1 MSAQT
6 LRLSL
11 NQQQLEL
18 IERCIAVGDAANLQ
32 ELAQRALREWKEGV
46 PSARP
51 SPPAQPDLSMLSDQ
65 RKLLFSHVIEPGTG
79 KALEVLKDQVVRISQ
94 VEGGQCAD
102 FNCFNLHDYKE
113 FMHVGRTRT
122 LHGFNPGPGD
132 FLWSAPPRERAM
144 MYILADTVRANDVMF
159 PRCSANLYESV
170 YGFRRHTN
178 CHDIQSE
185 AQREYGLTPDDVHD
199 SFNLFMVT
207 EIAGERGRIE
217 RQTSKAGDHVEFL
230 ALMDLL
236 AVPNVC
242 GADVMRT
249 SNFSLKPL
257 KVEVFG
263 ASERDI
269 ASVPPLARY
278 ESNRTPAQF
287 AQPRIK
293 VDRALQRDA
302 EYVPRFTN
310 VPIIEREYEV
320 QLSAAEH
327 ETLASFG
334 LHQYYGGNLAAHLR
348 DVLFSWW
355 EQRYLAAPVPV
366 QERLTTWAATS

>member
-1 MSAQT
+1 MSAET

-18 IERCIAVGDAANLQ
+18 LERCIAAGDAGDLQ
-32 ELAQRALREWKEGV
+32 ALVQRALREWKEGV

-51 SPPAQPDLSMLSDQ
+51 APAAKPDLARLSD
-65 RKLLFSHVIEPGTG
+65 RRAHLASHVIEPGTG
-79 KALEVLKDQVVRISQ
+79 KALEVLKEQVVRISQ

-178 CHDIQSE
+178 CHDIQAE

-217 RQTSKAGDHVEFL
+217 RQTSKPGDHVEFL
-230 ALMDLL
+230 ALMDVL

-242 GADVMRT
+242 GADIMRT

-263 ASERDI
+263 ASERDL
-269 ASVPPLARY
+269 ASVPPLGDY
-278 ESNRTPAQF
+278 DSNRTPAQF

-293 VDRALQRDA
+293 ADRALQRNA
-302 EYVPRFTN
+302 AYVPQFTN
-310 VPIIEREYEV
+310 VPIVQREHEV
-320 QLSAAEH
+320 RLSAAEY
-327 ETLASFG
+327 EILGSLG
-334 LHQYYGGNLAAHLR
+334 LRQFYGEDLAAQLR

-355 EQRYLAAPVPV
+355 EKRYLA
-366 QERLTTWAATS
+366 

>member
-1 MSAQT
+1 MSDPQMIQ
-6 LRLSL
+6 LRL
-11 NQQQLEL
+11 NTQQAEL
-18 IERCIAVGDAANLQ
+18 LERCIANGDAADLPS
-32 ELAQRALREWKEGV
+32 LARRAIREWKEGV
-46 PSARP
+46 PSAARP
-51 SPPAQPDLSMLSDQ
+51 AAPAAPDLSSLS
-65 RKLLFSHVIEPGTG
+65 SHRERLASHILEPGTG
-79 KALEVLKDQVVRISQ
+79 KALELMEGQVLRIEQ

-102 FNCFNLHDYKE
+102 FNCFNMHDYKE

-159 PRCSANLYESV
+159 PRCSANLYESA

-199 SFNLFMVT
+199 SFNLFMNTV
-207 EIAGERGRIE
+207 IAGDRGRIE
-217 RQTSKAGDHVEFL
+217 RQQSKAGDHVELL

-257 KVEVFG
+257 RVEILA
-263 ASERDI
+263 ASERDR
-269 ASVPPLARY
+269 ASVPALPDWATQ
-278 ESNRTPAQF
+278 RTPDQF
-287 AQPRIK
+287 RQPAIK
-293 VDRALQRDA
+293 ADRPLKRDRD
-302 EYVPRFTN
+302 YVADFAN
-310 VPIIEREYEV
+310 VPLLQSDVAVELGAQE
-320 QLSAAEH
+320 LA
-327 ETLASFG
+327 TLESFG
-334 LHQYYGGNLAAHLR
+334 LGQYYGADRGAALR
-348 DVLFSWW
+348 DVLYSWW
-355 EQRYLAAPVPV
+355 ERRYLG
-366 QERLTTWAATS
+366 